1 MERNH
6 FRPGQF
12 YLPDKEFRLDL
23 LHQLTLKG
31 WSFLPTSACR
41 HAARTLSSLTYI
53 VSAWRIVSE
62 DSGFRQSFL
71 LIICTQRIVTV
82 FLKTSSVGY
91 SDVPA
96 YSQVSL
102 RQRFHLRTVI
112 VTAAIH
118 WGFGSELRALRP

>member
-12 YLPDKEFRLDL
+12 NYPTRNFA
-23 LHQLTLKG
+23 LTLLLQLASKG
-31 WSFLPTSACR
+31 WSFLPTSTCR
-41 HAARTLSSLTYI
+41 HVARTLSSLAYLT
-53 VSAWRIVSE
+53 SAWRIVSE
-62 DSGFRQSFL
+62 DSSVRWPFL
-71 LIICTQRIVTV
+71 LIICTDRIVTP
-82 FLKTSSVGY
+82 SSTVGY

-102 RQRFHLRTVI
+102 RQQFHLRTVI

-118 WGFGSELRALRP
+118 WGFDS